1 MLYTIFIDAL
11 PTEYEVETGNLA
23 PRDTIG
29 REEIIKV
36 VRERYH
42 RLSRN
47 SKKGSNP
54 GNPLYAGDGA
64 SSGHGK
70 GEGGG
75 ASKKADVVES
85 TGAAVETPT
94 KTVVAQPRLPVTIAA
109 APKPPTVVP
118 Q

>member
-42 RLSRN
+42 RLSCL
-47 SKKGSNP
+47 
-54 GNPLYAGDGA
+54 LYTSDA
-64 SSGHGK
+64 
-70 GEGGG
+70 
-75 ASKKADVVES
+75 ADE
-85 TGAAVETPT
+85 
-94 KTVVAQPRLPVTIAA
+94 
-109 APKPPTVVP
+109 
-118 Q
+118 